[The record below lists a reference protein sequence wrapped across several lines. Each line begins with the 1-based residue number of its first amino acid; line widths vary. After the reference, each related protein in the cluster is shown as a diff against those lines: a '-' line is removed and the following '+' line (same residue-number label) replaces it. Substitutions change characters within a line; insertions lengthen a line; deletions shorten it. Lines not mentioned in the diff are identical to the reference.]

1 MTLQQIYY
9 ALTIAEIGSM
19 NKAAEKLY
27 ITQPALTDAI
37 QELESEIKISVFKRT
52 NKGMDVTT
60 DGEEFLQNA
69 RQVYE
74 QYQILTDRY
83 KNGKQK
89 IKFGVSMQHYS
100 FAVEAFIN
108 TVKKLGTVNYDFAV
122 RETKTY
128 DVIEDVGCTKSEIGV
143 LFMNGYNRKIIG
155 KMLDRHGLEFHRIAK
170 CSAYVFLWKNHPLA
184 KKKSITFS
192 ELEKYPCLSFE
203 QNPNGSLFLA
213 EEILSEKQYDRTIKA
228 NDRATMLELMKGTL
242 GYTLCS
248 GVTSSEYGNKEYVV
262 VPFEADKTSPNAI
275 MEIGYIIKRYGT
287 LSAAGK
293 AYIDELTAYF
303 NETSS

>member
-37 QELESEIKISVFKRT
+37 QELESEIKIAIFNRT

-60 DGEEFLQNA
+60 DGEEFLLNA

-89 IKFGVSMQHYS
+89 IRFGVSMQHYS

-128 DVIEDVGCTKSEIGV
+128 DVIEDVGCAKSEIGV
-143 LFMNGYNRKIIG
+143 LFMNSYNRKIIK
-155 KMLDRHGLEFHRIAK
+155 KMLDRNELEFHNIAK

-184 KKKSITFS
+184 KKKSITFA

-203 QNPNGSLFLA
+203 QNPNGSMFLA

-262 VPFEADKTSPNAI
+262 VPFESDKTSPNAI
-275 MEIGYIIKRYGT
+275 MEIGYIIKRHGT